1 MPRHWLTGARTD
13 GRDRQRPSW
22 PWSWGCPH
30 AGALVHG
37 LVTTTTLMTVMG

>member
-22 PWSWGCPH
+22 PWSWGPH